1 MSNDDNVKTSSVKS
15 STDWKTPIRDSRVT
29 KNSDKP
35 VRPPP
40 SSKPAKVKW

>member
-35 VRPPP
+35 VEQEKP
-40 SSKPAKVKW
+40 KPAKVKW